1 MVHIPY
7 YWNISDFDRD
17 FISKAITEY
26 LHTFLYFTVLYCAL
40 LQNTHC
46 IMLQCKMQ
54 HYVKRY
60 CNLLH
65 RQSYT
70 IVDCTV
76 LYVTVLHCTVL
87 HCTVQHINVL
97 YILYIHYSTTHN
109 CTLIH
114 CTLIHFTLLHNTV
127 LRERTFELSRIADK
141 PYTRD
146 GDGDLHRK

>member
-46 IMLQCKMQ
+46 IMLQCKIQ

-60 CNLLH
+60 YNLLH

-76 LYVTVLHCTVL
+76 LYITVPYCTVPYSTSMYYTYYTYITVLHITV
-87 HCTVQHINVL
+87 H
-97 YILYIHYSTTHN
+97 
-109 CTLIH
+109 
-114 CTLIHFTLLHNTV
+114 
-127 LRERTFELSRIADK
+127 
-141 PYTRD
+141 
-146 GDGDLHRK
+146 